1 MAAETRSDSIL
12 FVLLFTM
19 TEWTLAEDFNLDD
32 GEVEVT
38 LPSDVATRDDYI
50 IVLFGDSGNKSDR
63 FSITGTAAAAPAK
76 RDFYR
81 DDMIVA

>member
-63 FSITGTAAAAPAK
+63 FSITGTAAEAPAK

-81 DDMIVA
+81 DDMLVA